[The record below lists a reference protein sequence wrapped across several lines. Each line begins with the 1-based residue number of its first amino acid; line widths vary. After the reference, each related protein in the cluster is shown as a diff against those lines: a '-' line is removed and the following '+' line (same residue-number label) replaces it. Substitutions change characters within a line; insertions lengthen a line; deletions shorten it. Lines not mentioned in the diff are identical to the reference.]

1 MRQCQNERYTTLREV
16 LCLRQVGEEH
26 DMTKALLVLGFIG
39 TVFFAAHPEREN
51 LSRLKRVEA
60 YEVRPGIVALP
71 RYTADGQ
78 ICEIVLEKLH
88 HLATAIRLDPTLTS
102 TEVDQI
108 ADQLV
113 PSDERGPKPKGLLE
127 QGIDSLVGNS
137 METSEEYQNIS
148 IHTYRAIVGSPAK
161 DRISVGDI
169 AAATIK
175 WKHRTCRAADGHDD
189 K

>member
-1 MRQCQNERYTTLREV
+1 
-16 LCLRQVGEEH
+16 
-26 DMTKALLVLGFIG
+26 MTKTVLFLGFIG

-71 RYTADGQ
+71 RYAADGQ
-78 ICEIVLEKLH
+78 ICEVALEKLH
-88 HLATAIRLDPTLTS
+88 HSAGAIRLDPTLTS

-127 QGIDSLVGNS
+127 QGIGSLVGNS
-137 METSEEYQNIS
+137 MMTSDEYQNIS
-148 IHTYRAIVGSPAK
+148 IQTYRPIVGTPTK
-161 DRISVGDI
+161 DKISVGDI

-175 WKHRTCRAADGHDD
+175 WKHRTCTQPTDIGG

>member
-1 MRQCQNERYTTLREV
+1 
-16 LCLRQVGEEH
+16 
-26 DMTKALLVLGFIG
+26 MTKAVLVLGFIG
-39 TVFFAAHPEREN
+39 TVFFAVHPEREN

-71 RYTADGQ
+71 RYAADGQ
-78 ICEIVLEKLH
+78 ICEIALEKLH
-88 HLATAIRLDPTLTS
+88 HSAGTIRLDPSLTS

-113 PSDERGPKPKGLLE
+113 PSDERGPKPKDPLE
-127 QGIDSLVGNS
+127 RGGGSLSGKT

-148 IHTYRAIVGSPAK
+148 IHTYRAIVGTFA
-161 DRISVGDI
+161 RNNISASDI
-169 AAATIK
+169 AAATIE
-175 WKHRTCRAADGHDD
+175 WKHRTCQASDGHDD